1 MKTTLSFVLRLVGAF
16 ALAVGASYVQPVAAR
31 TLPEP
36 FVRLAEPESAAPT
49 TLSDEPGPAFGPLLP
64 MADVFVPNG
73 TVPTVDGWCFTSPD
87 EYTDATLLTLPI
99 TLTGGSV
106 VNIQLYLKHTTTY
119 VWACFNNL
127 PLASGALSPT
137 NQVAI
142 YLHPNASPP
151 ATPGAES
158 KRFSI
163 GQTGLTS
170 VSRGGYGGA
179 WTAWTEPIG
188 SFTAARYVEELD
200 GTPVDWSAELRISRA
215 AFNNMS
221 WTVDGKIGHT
231 LENLRSSS
239 DVQGGGIAGFS
250 KTNPSSWKTGDF
262 DSSATGSANL
272 IANWLEVTQ
281 AVQDPTN
288 SVVLV
293 DGKRTFVRF
302 HVRSATSAVSATA
315 RLSGIRGST
324 RLGTLYPINPGGVIN
339 IIAAPDRGQINDSF
353 LFELPRGW
361 LSGTVNLLAEL
372 NPYHVPEESSYA
384 DNAWALPITFAVTD
398 PLRVALHNVQYR
410 GASGAIF
417 KARRFDERILLS
429 YLRRAYPISSLDAI
443 VRTTSDFD
451 VNGPFARDI
460 AGASGH
466 ARNVVASHAV
476 NTGGRRMQLAMVT
489 DMGGFMRGATG
500 WNIDGVWETASPTG
514 GGNYGWDFDGSFGD
528 WYMAHELG
536 HALGRPHIG
545 NNIFNNINCGA
556 AWEPANG
563 YWPYVDSQIGPK
575 NEARFYGFDPGGYVD
590 EVVGASSFLP
600 MRVLPPTNT
609 DFMSYCENQWIS
621 DFTTTNLRN
630 SINSRFPAALTLAR
644 PEAADVASATGDFLR
659 LYGTISAA
667 GAAVLDEVKRVPWV
681 PVASTL
687 GSGGYAIRLFGA
699 ANAQLASYTF
709 DAPTATLESGEIAR
723 GISHNVN
730 YVAGTRRIGIFDF
743 GAGQEIGSMAVS
755 ANAPTVFGLTY
766 LPSAPLPASGPV
778 TLTWSSSDADG
789 DPLKHEIWYSADN
802 QASWRML
809 ANGITGTTHTLDTSE
824 LEGTNGALAAFFR
837 VFAWDGVL
845 TGYAEPI
852 KFAVV
857 GKKPEAAIIAPVNNA
872 RYGYGQAF
880 ALEGLGQDYE
890 DGTLPHN
897 RMSWTSNLNGFLGSG
912 RLIHPELLSPGIH
925 TLTLRMTDTHNM
937 TSTASV
943 RVQIDTEVELAG
955 VAANTLSAWPAV
967 TGFLGNWGGIPI
979 PTQTLSIRNLFG
991 TSIPWTAATNA
1002 DWLALS
1008 KTSGSTA
1015 DRIVMTATNGAV
1027 ATNPER
1033 TAVITITAPLAANS
1047 PQVVTVTFELL
1058 SGPPLRAFTALVL
1071 R

>member
-1 MKTTLSFVLRLVGAF
+1 MKTILPPVLRAVGAF
-16 ALAVGASYVQPVAAR
+16 ALAVSMSHVAPLAAL
-31 TLPEP
+31 TIPEP
-36 FVRLAEPESAAPT
+36 LVRLADA
-49 TLSDEPGPAFGPLLP
+49 GPALGPMLP
-64 MADVFVPNG
+64 LADVLVRTG
-73 TVPTVDGWCFTSPD
+73 TVIPVVDGSCFTGGSG
-87 EYTDATLLTLPI
+87 EYGGDATLLTLPI

-106 VNIQLYLKHTTTY
+106 VNAQLYLKHTATI

-163 GQTGLTS
+163 GQTGILS
-170 VSRGGYGGA
+170 VTRGGFGGA
-179 WTAWTEPIG
+179 WRAWTEPLG
-188 SFTAARYVEELD
+188 AFTAARFIEDLD
-200 GTPVDWSAELRISRA
+200 GVPIDWSAELRISRT

-250 KTNPSSWKTGDF
+250 KTNPASWKTGDF

-272 IANWLEVTQ
+272 IASWLEVTQ

-302 HVRSATSAVSATA
+302 HVRSASGSVSATA

-324 RLGTLYPINPGGVIN
+324 RLGALYPINPGGVISVGV
-339 IIAAPDRGQINDSF
+339 APDRGQINDSF
-353 LFELPRGW
+353 LFELPRAW

-384 DNAWALPITFAVTD
+384 DNNWALPISFAVTD

-410 GASGAIF
+410 SSSGAIV
-417 KARRFDERILLS
+417 KARRLDERLVLS
-429 YLRRAYPISSLDAI
+429 YLRRAYPISTLDAI
-443 VRTTSDFD
+443 VRTTSDLD
-451 VNGPFARDI
+451 PNGPFAMNI
-460 AGASGH
+460 AGAAGH

-476 NTGGRRMQLAMVT
+476 NTGGRRMQVAMVT
-489 DMGGFMRGATG
+489 DLGGFMRGETG
-500 WNIDGVWETASPTG
+500 WNIDGVWETAGPAG
-514 GGNYGWDFDGSFGD
+514 VPVGNFAWDVDGSYAD
-528 WYMAHELG
+528 WYTAHELG

-556 AWEPANG
+556 DWQPANG
-563 YWPYVDSQIGPK
+563 YWPYVDSQIGPL
-575 NEARFYGFDPGGYVD
+575 NESRFFGFDAGGYVD
-590 EVVGASSFLP
+590 ELAGASNFLP
-600 MRVLPPTNT
+600 MRVIPPTAT
-609 DFMSYCENQWIS
+609 DFMSYCDNQWIS

-630 SINSRFPAALTLAR
+630 SINSRFPAALALAR
-644 PEAADVASATGDFLR
+644 PEAAEAASAAGDFLR

-667 GAAVLDEVKRVPWV
+667 GVAVLDEVKRVPWV

-687 GSGGYAIRLFGA
+687 GSGGYAIRLFDGV
-699 ANAQLASYTF
+699 NAQLASYTF
-709 DAPTATLESGEIAR
+709 DAPTGTLESGAIVR

-778 TLTWSSSDADG
+778 TLTWSSADADG

-809 ANGITGTTHTLDTSE
+809 ANGITGTTHTLDASE
-824 LEGTNGALAAFFR
+824 LEGTNGGLSAYFR
-837 VFAWDGVL
+837 VFAWDGAL

-857 GKKPEAAIIAPVNNA
+857 GKRPEAAVVAPANNA
-872 RYGYGQAF
+872 RYGYGQSF
-880 ALEGLGQDYE
+880 ALEGLGQDFE
-890 DGTLPHN
+890 DGTLPDN

-955 VAANTLSAWPAV
+955 VAANTLAVWPAV
-967 TGFLGNWGGIPI
+967 TGFLGNWAGTPI

-991 TSIPWTAATNA
+991 TNIPWTAATNA

-1015 DRIVMTATNGAV
+1015 DRIVMTATNGVV
-1027 ATNPER
+1027 ATQPER

-1058 SGPPLRAFTALVL
+1058 SGPPLRAYTALVM